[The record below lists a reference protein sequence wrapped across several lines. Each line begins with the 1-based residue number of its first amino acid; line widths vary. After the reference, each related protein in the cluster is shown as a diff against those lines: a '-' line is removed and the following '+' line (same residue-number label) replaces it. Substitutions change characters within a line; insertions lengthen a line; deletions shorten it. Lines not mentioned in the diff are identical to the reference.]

1 MLGNVVVKGK
11 KNMKVVTDTHR
22 YWNEVPMP
30 TLNFEKFSKYLG
42 VFIKYDGEVALPITE
57 WKTTG
62 KVEKMSSKPI
72 TKGRSDK
79 TSSICKNVVSDKT
92 L

>member
-42 VFIKYDGEVALPITE
+42 VFIKYDGEVALPISE
-57 WKTTG
+57 WKTQLDRLRKCHLTHY
-62 KVEKMSSKPI
+62 KRSKR
-72 TKGRSDK
+72 KDK
-79 TSSICKNVVSDKT
+79 
-92 L
+92 